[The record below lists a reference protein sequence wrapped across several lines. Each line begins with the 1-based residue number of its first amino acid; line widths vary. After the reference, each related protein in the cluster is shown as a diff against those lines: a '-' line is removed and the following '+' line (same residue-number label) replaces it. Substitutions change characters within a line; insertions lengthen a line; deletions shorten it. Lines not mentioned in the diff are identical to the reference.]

1 MKTLEQTRVITD
13 TKEKHQIDLI
23 EAALYAAGRPLDLET
38 LSTLTKARSKET
50 VRVLA
55 DKLVERYKEMNGALE
70 LLRLQDGRY
79 VMQLRPDL
87 VRGVMRLVT
96 KKLLTRGPLKTLS
109 FIAVKQ
115 PVTQAYVVKVRGNLA
130 YGHIRTLCDKGLVS
144 EERLGRTKI
153 LRTTN
158 TFADYFNLSS
168 DSRIMKRQLEKVF
181 EQLKAKNTRPFKAQ
195 PPTNQLH
202 NED

>member
-1 MKTLEQTRVITD
+1 VKTLEQTRVITD

>member
-1 MKTLEQTRVITD
+1 MKTLEQTRVITG

-55 DKLVERYKEMNGALE
+55 DKLVMRYKEMNGALE

-96 KKLLTRGPLKTLS
+96 KKLLTRGPLRTLS